1 MIEVK
6 NLRKNYHSLKSG
18 KYAGLGTKEDVDKG
32 ISLSVP
38 KGEIFGVI
46 GPDGAGKTTL
56 FRILATL
63 LLPDSGEAHVSKW
76 NVIDEYKVIR
86 KIIR

>member
-6 NLRKNYHSLKSG
+6 NLRKNYHSEKSG
-18 KYAGLGTKEDVDKG
+18 RYAGIGTKDDLEKG
-32 ISLSVP
+32 ISLSVT
-38 KGEIFGVI
+38 KGEVFGVI

-63 LLPDSGEAHVSKW
+63 LLPDSGNARLGRSEEHSL
-76 NVIDEYKVIR
+76 NSSHL
-86 KIIR
+86 